1 VLALWIL
8 VFSLVVGWQV
18 DSNRASIHE
27 LKHAKASVRQLQK
40 TNCGLKRFL
49 FKAADTRYAS
59 ARVFKREHNRLAYQ
73 TNLQAAK
80 GYVVLAKRFSAVGVC
95 PIHRTNGH

>member
-8 VFSLVVGWQV
+8 IFTVVVGWQV

-27 LKHAKASVRQLQK
+27 LKHAKASVQQLQK

-49 FKAADTRYAS
+49 FRAADTRYAS

-73 TNLQAAK
+73 TNLQAAR

-95 PIHRTNGH
+95 PIHRTAGH